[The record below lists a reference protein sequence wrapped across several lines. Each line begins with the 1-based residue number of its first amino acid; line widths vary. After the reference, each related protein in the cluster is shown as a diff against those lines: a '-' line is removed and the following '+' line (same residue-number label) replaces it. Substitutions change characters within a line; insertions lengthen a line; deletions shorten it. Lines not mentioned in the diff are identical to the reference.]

1 MGKQGLPRAVTVLLI
16 AACLTVT
23 VAGIRSAGG
32 IIGPA
37 TLALVLTITVHPLK
51 SRLERSSLPGWASS
65 LVAVVAVYVLLLSL
79 TAALAYA
86 VAQLANLLPEY
97 TPKMEDYLAQVGS
110 WLETKGVGSTQV
122 RKVLSSL
129 DVNKVVSLASNVLG
143 AAVDILSNL
152 LFVVT
157 LALFMAFDSNNMRD
171 TLASV
176 RKKRPELVAALNNFA
191 VGTRSYM
198 GVSTVFGF
206 IVAIIDWVALALMG
220 VPGAFVWAVL
230 SFVTNFIPNIGFAI
244 GVIPPAIIGLLEGGP
259 GLMLAVIVV
268 YSLINVTIQSV
279 IQPRYVGDKV
289 GLSGTITLLSLVFWA
304 WVLGAMGALLAVPL
318 TLLVRALLIE
328 ADPQSRWAL
337 PLISGKV
344 EAEPEDA

>member
-1 MGKQGLPRAVTVLLI
+1 MAQQRLPRAVTVLLI
-16 AACLTVT
+16 TACLTVT
-23 VAGIRSAGG
+23 VAGVRSASG

-51 SRLERSSLPGWASS
+51 SRLERTALPGWASS

-79 TAALAYA
+79 TAALGYA
-86 VAQLANLLPEY
+86 VAQLANLLPAY
-97 TPKMEDYLAQVGS
+97 TPKMQDYLTQIGS
-110 WLETKGVGSTQV
+110 WLETMGVGSDQV
-122 RKVLSSL
+122 HKVLSSL
-129 DVNKVVSLASNVLG
+129 DVNKVVSIASNILG
-143 AAVDILSNL
+143 AAVGIMSNL

-157 LALFMAFDSNNMRD
+157 LALFMAFDSTSMRNC
-171 TLASV
+171 LAAVGKS
-176 RKKRPELVAALNNFA
+176 RPDLVAALDKFA
-191 VGTRSYM
+191 VGTRNYM

-206 IVAIIDWVALALMG
+206 IVAVIDWVALALMG

-244 GVIPPAIIGLLEGGP
+244 GVIPPAIIALLEGGP
-259 GLMLAVIVV
+259 GLMIAVIVV
-268 YSLINVTIQSV
+268 YSLINVIIQSV

-289 GLSGTITLLSLVFWA
+289 GLSGTITMLSLVFWA

-318 TLLVRALLIE
+318 TLLVRALLID
-328 ADPQSRWAL
+328 ADPESRWAL

-344 EAEPEDA
+344 EVAPEDA